1 MKIITRQKHA
11 GIGSVEKYDRA
22 RALSIFTSVHNE
34 ADSTLVERDLS
45 LYYSISTLY
54 NPRFATRVIDHNVEH
69 GGKHEEK
76 KVMETLQGI
85 VMTNA
90 VQHDVNRDLQQIT
103 KGCDLYPP
111 PLISD
116 G

>member
-45 LYYSISTLY
+45 LIIVSLLFTIHV
-54 NPRFATRVIDHNVEH
+54 ATRVIDHNVEH

>member
-1 MKIITRQKHA
+1 MRESGPLRSTTAHGHCQYLHRFTTRQTPLWSRE
-11 GIGSVEKYDRA
+11 IYLYIIVS
-22 RALSIFTSVHNE
+22 LLFTIHV
-34 ADSTLVERDLS
+34 
-45 LYYSISTLY
+45 
-54 NPRFATRVIDHNVEH
+54 ATRVIDHNVEH

>member
-1 MKIITRQKHA
+1 MRESGPLISTTAHGHCQYLHRFTTRQTPLWSRE
-11 GIGSVEKYDRA
+11 IY
-22 RALSIFTSVHNE
+22 
-34 ADSTLVERDLS
+34 
-45 LYYSISTLY
+45 LYNYSISTLY